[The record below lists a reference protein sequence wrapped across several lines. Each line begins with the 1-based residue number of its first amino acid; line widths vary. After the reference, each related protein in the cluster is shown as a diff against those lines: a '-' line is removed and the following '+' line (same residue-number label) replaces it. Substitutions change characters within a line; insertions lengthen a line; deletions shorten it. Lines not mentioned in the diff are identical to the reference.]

1 MLKEMIL
8 LITTDHHNHS
18 MEDQLSFMELLER
31 EDLVRK
37 NGVGFI
43 FYPANETTMNYS
55 HINKISQ
62 NLNLKEHFLL

>member
-31 EDLVRK
+31 EDLVSEKWR
-37 NGVGFI
+37 GF
-43 FYPANETTMNYS
+43 
-55 HINKISQ
+55 
-62 NLNLKEHFLL
+62 LHFILQMKLP